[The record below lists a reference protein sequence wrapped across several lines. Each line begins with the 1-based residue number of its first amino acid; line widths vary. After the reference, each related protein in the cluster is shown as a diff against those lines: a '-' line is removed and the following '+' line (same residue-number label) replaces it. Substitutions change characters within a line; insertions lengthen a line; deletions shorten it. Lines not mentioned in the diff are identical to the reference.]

1 MCEKQ
6 IYRFDHF
13 TILFASQIRS
23 IHSERVNGA
32 NFQRIFPHRIRSCD
46 KKARNL
52 FLKV

>member
-1 MCEKQ
+1 MCERQ

-32 NFQRIFPHRIRSCD
+32 NFQRISPPSD
-46 KKARNL
+46 KAL
-52 FLKV
+52 